1 MEGFVVMDFYNRRHV
16 AEARLAKWVAE
27 GKLKPAVDIV
37 EGFKN
42 MPEALAGMFQGKNRG
57 KLAVRV

>member
-1 MEGFVVMDFYNRRHV
+1 MDFYNRRQH
-16 AEARLAKWVAE
+16 AEAMLAKWVAD

-37 EGFKN
+37 EGFEN
-42 MPEALAGMFQGKNRG
+42 MPAALAGMFAGKNRG

>member
-1 MEGFVVMDFYNRRHV
+1 VMDFYNRRQH
-16 AEARLAKWVAE
+16 AEAMLAKWVSD

-37 EGFKN
+37 EGFDN
-42 MPEALAGMFQGKNRG
+42 MPKALAGMFAGKNRG